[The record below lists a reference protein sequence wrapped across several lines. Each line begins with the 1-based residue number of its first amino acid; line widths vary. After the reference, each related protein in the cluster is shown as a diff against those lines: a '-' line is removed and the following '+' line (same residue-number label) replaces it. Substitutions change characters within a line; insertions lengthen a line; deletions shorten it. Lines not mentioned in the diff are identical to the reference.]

1 MKQKHVCIVIILLLM
16 SACDWFF
23 PQADD
28 AGLTGVRGVVRH
40 LSNAPAAGIR
50 VFLLPVDDDW
60 SGVGA
65 HVAELPEHL
74 RRPVTTGQDGV
85 YRLEAP
91 ERGLYRVVAEYDGH
105 YVFPASGSTLV
116 HGSSEPL
123 VQDFRV
129 LPFPDEVT
137 PISAVQGT
145 GHQSP
150 LQGETVDLVVG
161 IVTMI
166 RRNLGIPWQSPRLQ
180 AVYLQDPNP
189 DGSFRSSDALK
200 VLMPEWDLVEPGQV
214 VAVSNARVVEDVRDP
229 PFYDSVWTASSLS
242 RTQLHVDATHQ
253 MHVWYRPTAGR
264 PPVVPPP
271 VRIGAT
277 GVLPPGTQSYVGIV
291 GRSLWHEDVRIQP
304 AHRALDFYEGLEH
317 MRVEVVDPLVTGAS
331 DQFGRVFV
339 TPDYAAYAV
348 DRRSG
353 GGLRNASYHRFD
365 TALEIRPV
373 HSSSMPGLAV
383 GTRFDGAV
391 TGILD
396 YHRGRYSMLSDSV
409 HTVSYSPPT
418 IEPRAVPP
426 PGPCDFDIAALNVYN
441 LSNSG
446 TSEVR
451 FSALAESIVEGLA
464 SPAIL
469 LLVEVL
475 DDRGTTSGS
484 NPDAT
489 VTLQRL
495 RDAVVAAGGPEYNW
509 QQIDPEVLSD
519 GGVPEGNP
527 RVIAFYDPGRTAPVY
542 AGVAGSADHTTVAT
556 AGLFTST
563 DGVPVLVRDL
573 PSRITAGHGAVFANS
588 RKPLLTAFTMGERI
602 LYLIGVHFT
611 SRIGDTPVFGRVQ
624 PPDRSASEEGR
635 RHPQAQAVAD
645 FVGELLVLDPEAHII
660 VAGDLNDFEYSQTAA
675 ILENAG
681 LINLMASIAAGD
693 RYTYVFHGY
702 GQVLDQMLVTD
713 ALLSNSV
720 HEFRVVHRHTAWP
733 YTDSRRASDHEPVH
747 LRLVGALQ

>member
-1 MKQKHVCIVIILLLM
+1 MKQKHVCIAILFLFV
-16 SACDWFF
+16 SACGWLF

-28 AGLTGVRGVVRH
+28 AGPTGVRGVVRH

-60 SGVGA
+60 SDVGA
-65 HVAELPEHL
+65 EVAELPENL
-74 RRPVTTGQDGV
+74 RRVVTTGQDGS

-105 YVFPASGSTLV
+105 YTFPASGSTLV
-116 HGSSEPL
+116 HGSSETL
-123 VQDFRV
+123 THDFRV
-129 LPFPDEVT
+129 LPFPDEVI

-150 LQGETVDLVVG
+150 VQGETVDLVVG
-161 IVTMI
+161 VVTMV

-189 DGSFRSSDALK
+189 DGKFRSSDALK
-200 VLMPEWDLVEPGQV
+200 ILMPEWDLVEPGQV

-229 PFYDSVWTASSLS
+229 PFYDSVWTSSSLS
-242 RTQLHVDATHQ
+242 RTQLHLDATHQ
-253 MHVWYRPTAGR
+253 MHVWYRPTTGR

-271 VRIGAT
+271 VRIGAS
-277 GVLPPGTQSYVGIV
+277 GVLPPGIQSYLGIG
-291 GRSLWHEDVRIQP
+291 GRSLWDEDVRIQP

-317 MRVEVVDPLVTGAS
+317 MRVEIVDPLVTGAS
-331 DQFGRVFV
+331 DQFGRIFV
-339 TPDYAAYAV
+339 TPDYAADAV

-365 TALEIRPV
+365 TALEILPV
-373 HSSSMPGLAV
+373 HSSAMPGIPV
-383 GTRFDGAV
+383 GTRFDAAV
-391 TGILD
+391 TGVLD
-396 YHRGRYSMLSDSV
+396 YHRGRYSVLSDSV
-409 HTVSYSPPT
+409 HTLPYRLLPPELRT
-418 IEPRAVPP
+418 VPP
-426 PGPCDFDIAALNVYN
+426 PGPHDFDIAALNVYN

-446 TSEVR
+446 TSDAR
-451 FSALAESIVEGLA
+451 FDALAESIVDGLA
-464 SPAIL
+464 SPAVL

-475 DDRGTTSGS
+475 DDRGTANGS

-489 VTLQRL
+489 VTLERL
-495 RDAVVAAGGPEYNW
+495 RDAVVAAGGPEYGW

-519 GGVPEGNP
+519 GGVPDGNP
-527 RVIAFYDPGRTAPVY
+527 RVVAFYDPVRTAPVY
-542 AGVAGSADHTTVAT
+542 AGEADSADHATEATTGLYT
-556 AGLFTST
+556 AS
-563 DGVPVLVRDL
+563 DGAPVLVRDL
-573 PSRITAGHGAVFANS
+573 PSRITGAHDTVFANS
-588 RKPLLTAFTMGERI
+588 RKPLVTAFTMGEHT

-611 SRIGDTPVFGRVQ
+611 SKIGDTPVFGRIQ
-624 PPDRSASEEGR
+624 PPDRSTSEEAR

-645 FVGELLVLDPEAHII
+645 FVDELLVLDPDAYVI

-675 ILENAG
+675 ILEHAG
-681 LINLMASIAAGD
+681 LINLMASVAAED

-702 GQVLDQMLVTD
+702 GQVLDQILATE
-713 ALLSNSV
+713 ALLSDFV